1 MYCIIWISTIS
12 IDTFDIQ
19 NSINQDDQLSPFHSN
34 FDLRYTLRTV
44 QDIQMALT
52 LNRMYQLL
60 VSVDDVNIAEGNTNI
75 SEKGTEVAMV
85 LIRKMFQ
92 K

>member
-1 MYCIIWISTIS
+1 
-12 IDTFDIQ
+12 
-19 NSINQDDQLSPFHSN
+19 
-34 FDLRYTLRTV
+34 
-44 QDIQMALT
+44 MALT